1 MAGSEA
7 GGTGIAIA
15 FVIVALA
22 WIAPAPSLGWRPVR
36 PQAAAAITAC
46 GQPLYNA
53 YNDGGELIWFVPEQK
68 VFLDNRQDPYPLPLL
83 RASHALELDGNY
95 TALFTQYGIRC
106 AVVAP
111 TSVTAQRLR
120 ADPAWAVTYADERW
134 MVTKRN

>member
-1 MAGSEA
+1 RDRATRLRGAAGEHVRVNAAILGA
-7 GGTGIAIA
+7 GLSIAV
-15 FVIVALA
+15 VIVALA

-83 RASHALELDGNY
+83 RA
-95 TALFTQYGIRC
+95 
-106 AVVAP
+106 
-111 TSVTAQRLR
+111 
-120 ADPAWAVTYADERW
+120 
-134 MVTKRN
+134 